1 MPILHIEHPVPDF
14 NAWKKSFDD
23 DPMDRKGSGVRRY
36 RILRATDDPNCVI
49 IDLEFDSTSQAE
61 ALHASLRELWARV
74 QPEGLVGGTTAR
86 IVEVIETKEL

>member
-1 MPILHIEHPVPDF
+1 VPILHIEHPVPDF

-36 RILRATDDPNCVI
+36 RVLQATDDPNYVI

-74 QPEGLVGGTTAR
+74 QPEGLIGASTAR
-86 IVEVIETKEL
+86 IVETVESKEL

>member
-14 NAWKKSFDD
+14 NARKKSFDD

-36 RILRATDDPNCVI
+36 RVLQATDDPNYVI

-74 QPEGLVGGTTAR
+74 QPEGLVGATKVR
-86 IVEVIETKEL
+86 IVEIIETKEL